1 VEQVALNRH
10 VSSIRFALVP
20 LQSLGVLLGAIA
32 LSLLCL
38 RMKELSSGNSGGAG
52 ERKDA
57 EMKINDNRF
66 GRWSVKQMGGSEPG

>member
-52 ERKDA
+52 EKAA

-66 GRWSVKQMGGSEPG
+66 GRWSVKQMGDSEPG